1 MAIWSALTKSKQS
14 IAHLAVLAY
23 PLTSIHGNPLKQFIL
38 VNVGLIQHKDTV
50 GIHSEFTR
58 EL

>member
-1 MAIWSALTKSKQS
+1 MQEEAVAMAM
-14 IAHLAVLAY
+14 AVAMA
-23 PLTSIHGNPLKQFIL
+23 
-38 VNVGLIQHKDTV
+38 VAVAVAEADVGLIQHKDTV